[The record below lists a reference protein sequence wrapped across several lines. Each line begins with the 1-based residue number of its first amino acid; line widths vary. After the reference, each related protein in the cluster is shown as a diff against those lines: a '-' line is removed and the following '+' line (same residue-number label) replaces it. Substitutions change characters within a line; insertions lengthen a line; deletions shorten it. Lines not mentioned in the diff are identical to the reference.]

1 MNKEVYDLAHKL
13 ADEWCYKN
21 QLNMSAEQML
31 EIFLKTRPHLF
42 DHIYKEC
49 NLIHNQESLEKD
61 SETYLYFNNE
71 DLNIAK
77 AIIYDYGNDRA
88 NKMGHILIAATEDRR
103 INK

>member
-1 MNKEVYDLAHKL
+1 MICHSMHLGGKAMDKDN
-13 ADEWCYKN
+13 N
-21 QLNMSAEQML
+21 SMSAEQML

-61 SETYLYFNNE
+61 SENYLYFNNE
-71 DLNIAK
+71 DLNISK

-88 NKMGHILIAATEDRR
+88 NKMGHILIAATE
-103 INK
+103 IK

>member
-1 MNKEVYDLAHKL
+1 MKAEFLVKILGGETMDKDN
-13 ADEWCYKN
+13 N
-21 QLNMSAEQML
+21 NMSAEQML

-49 NLIHNQESLEKD
+49 NLIHNQEPKD
-61 SETYLYFNNE
+61 NETYLYFDNE
-71 DLNIAK
+71 DLNISK

-103 INK
+103 EYGRNN

>member
-1 MNKEVYDLAHKL
+1 MNAEFLVVKGERMDN
-13 ADEWCYKN
+13 KN
-21 QLNMSAEQML
+21 DNSMSAEQML

-88 NKMGHILIAATEDRR
+88 NKMGHILIAATE
-103 INK
+103 IK

>member
-1 MNKEVYDLAHKL
+1 MSKGENMNNKD
-13 ADEWCYKN
+13 DN
-21 QLNMSAEQML
+21 NMSAEQML
-31 EIFLKTRPHLF
+31 EIFLKIRPHLF

>member
-1 MNKEVYDLAHKL
+1 MKAEFLVAKGEHMDNKND
-13 ADEWCYKN
+13 N
-21 QLNMSAEQML
+21 NMSSEQML

-49 NLIHNQESLEKD
+49 NLIHNQKPLEKD

-71 DLNIAK
+71 DLNISK

-103 INK
+103 EYGRNN